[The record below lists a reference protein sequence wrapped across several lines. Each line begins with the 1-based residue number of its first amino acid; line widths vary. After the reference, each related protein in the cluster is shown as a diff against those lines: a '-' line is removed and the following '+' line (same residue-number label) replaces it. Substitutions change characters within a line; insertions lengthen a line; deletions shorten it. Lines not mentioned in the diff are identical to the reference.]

1 MPIILMVE
9 DNEIEQWQTIFDI
22 INMSN
27 PEEKQVNNSLSA
39 HEHATIWD
47 SLADADMRDNAFVD
61 KILKDNAIVLENID
75 EVKTVLMS
83 HLSSDPYRCIG
94 HPKLGSVLD
103 GLVRDKY
110 LKGKYS
116 LAMERIDNMDA
127 ESVKNYLKDMI
138 KTNVAVGIQIIKN
151 K

>member
-1 MPIILMVE
+1 MVA
-9 DNEIEQWQTIFDI
+9 DNEVDHWQTIFDI
-22 INMSN
+22 LNMST
-27 PEEKQVNNSLSA
+27 PDEKQVNSALSA
-39 HEHATIWD
+39 LENATIWAI
-47 SLADADMRDNAFVD
+47 LADESVRDKVFIE

-83 HLSSDPYRCIG
+83 HLSSDPYRWVG
-94 HPKLGSVLD
+94 QPNLSSVLD
-103 GLVRDKY
+103 SMVKDKY

-127 ESVKNYLKDMI
+127 ESVKKYLKDMI
-138 KTNVAVGIQIIKN
+138 KTNATVGIQIIKN